1 MALYII
7 LAPAESGLLGSSS
20 LPPRRPEGPRK
31 GKCAQ
36 RPQSEDALIPGHW
49 LMVWSVG
56 QGLERNQTKGL
67 VLRRFEED
75 KCG

>member
-1 MALYII
+1 M
-7 LAPAESGLLGSSS
+7 LATAESGVLESSS

-36 RPQSEDALIPGHW
+36 SPQSEDARVPGHW
-49 LMVWSVG
+49 FMVWSVG

-67 VLRRFEED
+67 VMRSFEED